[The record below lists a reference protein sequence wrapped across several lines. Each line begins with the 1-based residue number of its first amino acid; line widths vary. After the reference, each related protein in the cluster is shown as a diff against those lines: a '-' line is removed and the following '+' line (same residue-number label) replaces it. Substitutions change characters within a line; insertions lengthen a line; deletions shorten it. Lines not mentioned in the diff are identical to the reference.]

1 MIKIIKQLVNKES
14 KYFFALS
21 MGVDSLGAFLWMR
34 NRGYKLIPV
43 HFNHKLRP
51 QNDLME
57 AKFNKMC
64 TDLEIKYFDYRSSD
78 KFRILT
84 SILGKYLDYS
94 PPTTSKTEAASR
106 DLRLKFY
113 ENIVSDVT
121 APKEIITA
129 HHLNDYVESYLLNC
143 FRGHPNH
150 TPIEFFS
157 EFNIEDKQYFDGKYY
172 KIIHPFLLST
182 KRDFRQYLER
192 NNYMK
197 YVVEDETNVEN
208 KGSRR
213 NWLRNTIIP
222 EMKKNKISLENFA
235 KNKITSRLQLE
246 SFVVN
251 S

>member
-1 MIKIIKQLVNKES
+1 
-14 KYFFALS
+14 
-21 MGVDSLGAFLWMR
+21 
-34 NRGYKLIPV
+34 
-43 HFNHKLRP
+43 
-51 QNDLME
+51 
-57 AKFNKMC
+57 
-64 TDLEIKYFDYRSSD
+64 
-78 KFRILT
+78 
-84 SILGKYLDYS
+84 
-94 PPTTSKTEAASR
+94 
-106 DLRLKFY
+106 
-113 ENIVSDVT
+113 VT

-157 EFNIEDKQYFDGKYY
+157 EFNIEDKKYFDGKYY

-213 NWLRNTIIP
+213 NWLRNIIIP
-222 EMKKNKISLENFA
+222 EMKKNKISLEKFA
-235 KNKITSRLQLE
+235 KNKINSRLQLE

>member
-1 MIKIIKQLVNKES
+1 MIKVIKQLVNKES

-34 NRGYKLIPV
+34 NRGYNLIPV

-57 AKFNKMC
+57 DKFNKMC
-64 TDLEIKYFDYRSSD
+64 SDLEIKYFDCRSSD
-78 KFRILT
+78 RFRILT
-84 SILGKYLDYS
+84 SILGDAD
-94 PPTTSKTEAASR
+94 TTEAASR

-113 ENIVSDVT
+113 EHIVSDVT

-172 KIIHPFLLST
+172 RIIHPFLLST
-182 KRDFRQYLER
+182 KKDFRQYLER

-213 NWLRNTIIP
+213 NWLRNIIIP
-222 EMKKNKISLENFA
+222 EMKKNKISLEKFA
-235 KNKITSRLQLE
+235 KNKINSRLQLE

>member
-1 MIKIIKQLVNKES
+1 MIKVIKQLVNKES

-34 NRGYKLIPV
+34 NRGYKLIPA

-57 AKFNKMC
+57 DKFNKMC
-64 TDLEIKYFDYRSSD
+64 KDLNINCFEYRSSD
-78 KFRILT
+78 RFRILT
-84 SILGKYLDYS
+84 SILRDLD
-94 PPTTSKTEAASR
+94 TTEAASR

-113 ENIVSDVT
+113 EHIVSDVT

-143 FRGHPNH
+143 LRGHPNH

-222 EMKKNKISLENFA
+222 EMKKNKISLEKFA
-235 KNKITSRLQLE
+235 KNKINSHLQLD

>member
-1 MIKIIKQLVNKES
+1 MIKVIKQLVNKES

-34 NRGYKLIPV
+34 NRGYNLIPV

-64 TDLEIKYFDYRSSD
+64 NDLEIKYFEYRSSD
-78 KFRILT
+78 RFRILT
-84 SILGKYLDYS
+84 SILGDAD
-94 PPTTSKTEAASR
+94 TTEAASR

-113 ENIVSDVT
+113 EHIVSDVT

-172 KIIHPFLLST
+172 RIIHPFLLST
-182 KRDFRQYLER
+182 KKDFRQYLER

-213 NWLRNTIIP
+213 NWLRNIIIP
-222 EMKKNKISLENFA
+222 EMKKNKISLEKFA
-235 KNKITSRLQLE
+235 KNKINSRLQLE